1 MTWTVTE
8 KRSLNKRIRK
18 LPENVQNILITL
30 KKDMEINGPIR
41 GDWPNFSALSD
52 CRYHCHLKKGHPTY
66 VAIWEVKNKEIRL
79 IEVTYAGTHE
89 KAPY

>member
-8 KRSLNKRIRK
+8 KRSLNKHIRK
-18 LPENVQNILITL
+18 VPENVQNILISL

>member
-18 LPENVQNILITL
+18 LPENVQNILI
-30 KKDMEINGPIR
+30 
-41 GDWPNFSALSD
+41 A
-52 CRYHCHLKKGHPTY
+52 LKKGHPTY
-66 VAIWEVKNKEIRL
+66 VAIWEVTDKEIRL
-79 IEVTYAGTHE
+79 IEVIYAGTHE